1 VALKKAE
8 AAEGKGGKP
17 AGQNPSR
24 QEALKYI
31 RPSHG
36 WVSLGLAELW
46 EFREVV
52 FFLTWRDIKV
62 RYKQTI
68 LGALWAILQPLLT
81 MIIFSVIFG
90 KLLNVSSDDIPY
102 PLFAYS
108 GLIIWTF
115 FANGVSLASSSMVA
129 EGNMIKKV
137 YFPRMA
143 IPIASIAAGLV
154 DFLLAFIVLIGMMIY
169 YGQAPS
175 ITILTLPLFLLLALF
190 TALGVGMWFSALNV
204 LFRDI
209 RYVIP
214 FLLQVWL
221 FASPVAYS
229 TSLIADKG
237 FWNIIY
243 GLNPMAGVVN
253 GFRWALLGTPMEQ
266 PQIIIVSS
274 VVSLVLLVSGAFFF
288 KRVERNFADV
298 V

>member
-1 VALKKAE
+1 MSDGAE
-8 AAEGKGGKP
+8 VVKSKGRKP
-17 AGQNPSR
+17 ARQNPSK
-24 QEALKYI
+24 QETLKYI

-36 WVSLGLAELW
+36 WVSLGLGELW

-81 MIIFSVIFG
+81 MIVFSVIFG
-90 KLLNVSSDDIPY
+90 KLLGVASDDIPY

-108 GLIIWTF
+108 GLIVWTF
-115 FANGVSLASSSMVA
+115 FANGVSQASSSMVA

-154 DFLLAFIVLIGMMIY
+154 DFCLAFIVLIGMMIY

-175 ITILTLPLFLLLALF
+175 LAILTLPLFLLLAIF

-229 TSLIADKG
+229 TSLIANKG
-237 FWNIIY
+237 FWNVIY

-253 GFRWALLGTPMEQ
+253 GFRWALLGTPMDQ

-274 VVSLVLLVSGAFFF
+274 IVSLVLLVSGAFFF